1 MPDQGVFEN
10 NDGAQVTNSDVP
22 VTQTVA
28 TDAFA
33 DQLGVIKN
41 ADGTPKYASVDKA
54 LEALVASQT
63 HIAKLEGEAVASSTE
78 LTNLRE
84 QVAKSET
91 VDEVIARLTASQDQQ
106 VQDTPQPKVDE
117 ADIVKLVQ
125 SALTAERT
133 ASTKEDN
140 LNLVQKA
147 LVEKYGEKAAD
158 VVEAKA
164 NELGITKEALKEMAS
179 SNPRVALA
187 LFTQPGGSPSDSPTS
202 TSIHLPTQIKG
213 DDPIEKP
220 EKSLLMGATSKEQ
233 AAFMERIKEAVHKR
247 HNVET

>member
-10 NDGAQVTNSDVP
+10 NDEAGKTDNPDPAKPPAS
-22 VTQTVA
+22 
-28 TDAFA
+28 DAFA

-54 LEALVASQT
+54 LEALAASQT
-63 HIAKLEGEAVASSTE
+63 HIAKLEGEAVSSSTE
-78 LTNLRE
+78 LTSLRE

-133 ASTKEDN
+133 ASVKEDN
-140 LNLVQKA
+140 LSFVQKA
-147 LVEKYGEKAAD
+147 LVGKYGEKAAD

-164 NELGITKEALKEMAS
+164 KELGITKSALKEMAS

-187 LFTQPGGSPSDSPTS
+187 LFDTSAGTPSDPATS
-202 TSIHLPTQIKG
+202 TSIHLATPPKG

-233 AAFMERIKEAVHKR
+233 AAFMAKVTEAVHKR